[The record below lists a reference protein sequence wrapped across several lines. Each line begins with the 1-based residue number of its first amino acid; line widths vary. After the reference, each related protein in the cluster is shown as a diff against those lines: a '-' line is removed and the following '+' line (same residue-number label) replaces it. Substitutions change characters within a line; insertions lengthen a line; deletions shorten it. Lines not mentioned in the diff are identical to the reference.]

1 MTPPGLRLDPVR
13 EQCGWNFKS
22 LTPGPY
28 KALRLDACGKDLTFQ
43 RLGGGGRSEML
54 GGA

>member
-13 EQCGWNFKS
+13 EQCGWNFKRHS
-22 LTPGPY
+22 R
-28 KALRLDACGKDLTFQ
+28 ALQSPETGCLWKGLDFPEIE
-43 RLGGGGRSEML
+43 GGGRSEML